1 MPQFA
6 DFMSPRP
13 PALCLVV
20 GFGGFFPRLQLRS
33 FPVKARNTYVL
44 SVDGGDGSLS
54 KCVCVCV
61 SPPKHSAR
69 TPILFARVASLMK
82 TFQRLD
88 FKHNFKKLWTANQQQ
103 SQDRAVR

>member
-1 MPQFA
+1 
-6 DFMSPRP
+6 MSSQWT
-13 PALCLVV
+13 AVTEV
-20 GFGGFFPRLQLRS
+20 FQ
-33 FPVKARNTYVL
+33 N
-44 SVDGGDGSLS
+44 
-54 KCVCVCV
+54 VCVCV